1 MSALIILN
9 ILLFNLLGGKL
20 MVKHIVMFKLIE
32 KTSENM
38 ERATNSLLSLKGK
51 IETLKSIEIGTDF
64 LGSDRSYDIVL
75 IAHFENREGLKI
87 YGSHEN
93 HLPVVKIMRSLCSSS
108 VVVDYEL

>member
-1 MSALIILN
+1 
-9 ILLFNLLGGKL
+9 
-20 MVKHIVMFKLIE
+20 MVKHIVMFKLTE

-38 ERATNSLLSLKGK
+38 KRATNSLRSLEGN

-87 YGSHEN
+87 YGNHEN